1 MADTSNLT
9 QFLTDVAGAIKEKT
23 GKTDKI
29 PAANFD
35 AEILS
40 IKTGGSGDVKLFETK
55 EEMQSDTTAKEGDLA
70 VVYRIEIQNVTVD
83 SKFQT
88 ATFPETVVLN
98 SAITDYAEFSYI
110 AVDSSVTFGCTGS
123 LDSSSFR
130 MDCYTDSGEIRIQ
143 YTSEDGITY
152 TRTDTTGNPVDFG
165 TEIYYE
171 RAEMWNDAIGKF
183 IEVGSTSF
191 NGIYKYSGT
200 AWELAPTDLTT
211 VADDVYLT
219 KFYGANGIEQG
230 TLQNIENLSKDN
242 INKRVKLWN
251 IFNSGM
257 VCPSDV
263 SAMFKDCTNLQTIP
277 LLDTSKVTNMDSM
290 FSDCI
295 NLTEIPLLNTNNV
308 TDMSAMFYNCTNLT
322 TIPQLDT
329 SSVKSMI
336 HMFNGCTNLTTIPL
350 LNTSSV
356 TKMQFMFSGCTSLT
370 EIPLLNTGK
379 VTKMQSMFI
388 GCTSLS
394 DESLNNILAMCA
406 NATSYT
412 STKTLKY
419 IGLTSDQA
427 TKCTTLSNYS
437 AFTSAGWT
445 TGY

>member
-277 LLDTSKVTNMDSM
+277 LLDTSKVTNMFNM
-290 FSDCI
+290 FHGCI
-295 NLTEIPLLNTNNV
+295 
-308 TDMSAMFYNCTNLT
+308 NLT

-329 SSVKSMI
+329 NSVKSMI

>member
-329 SSVKSMI
+329 SSVKSML
-336 HMFNGCTNLTTIPL
+336 HMFNGCTNLITIPL
-350 LNTSSV
+350 LNTSKV
-356 TKMQFMFSGCTSLT
+356 TNMQFMFSGCTSLT